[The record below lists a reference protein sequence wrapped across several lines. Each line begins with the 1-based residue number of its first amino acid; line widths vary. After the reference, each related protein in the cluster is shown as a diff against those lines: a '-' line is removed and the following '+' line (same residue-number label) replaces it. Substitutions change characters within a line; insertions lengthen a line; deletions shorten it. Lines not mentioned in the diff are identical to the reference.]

1 MTQKKPNIPEMAR
14 APFLFA
20 IVVPLTISTL
30 LSVHITGRLDILGL
44 AFASLVG
51 ISLHVSTN
59 VYNDIYD
66 TKQGADTSRSSE
78 NEFSG
83 GSGILVD
90 NPEMEKS
97 MFTLARAGI
106 VLGFIG
112 YIGLL
117 IVSESRFWPALTL
130 IYLVTV
136 FLSKYYTAAPFK
148 FAYRGLGEIVVWI
161 GFGPLAVLLGS
172 IGQGVGFHRYIISIM
187 PITGLS
193 TLFIVWMGQM
203 VDLPDDI
210 AAGKKGLVARMGL
223 EKSVYGLFTI
233 HTLALVNVILVSYL
247 LNPGIFL
254 LVALIPHA
262 FLLPLISKKLYR
274 EKKDRKLMKKISS
287 LNFTLYILFSLFL
300 MIGFL
305 LQVLMEI

>member
-1 MTQKKPNIPEMAR
+1 MAR

-20 IVVPLTISTL
+20 IVAPLVISTF
-30 LSVHITGRLDILGL
+30 LSVHITGRLNLLGL
-44 AFASLVG
+44 VFASLMG
-51 ISLHVSTN
+51 LSLHVTTN

-66 TKQGADTSRSSE
+66 TKQGADSSRSSE

-83 GSGILVD
+83 GSGILV
-90 NPEMEKS
+90 NHPEMEKS
-97 MFTLARAGI
+97 MFMLARAGI
-106 VLGFIG
+106 VLGFFG
-112 YIGLL
+112 YLGLL
-117 IVSESRFWPALTL
+117 FISESKFWPILTF
-130 IYLVTV
+130 IFVASV
-136 FLSKYYTAAPFK
+136 FLSKYYTAGPFK
-148 FAYRGLGEIVVWI
+148 FAYRGLGEIVVWV

-172 IGQGVGFHRYIISIM
+172 IGQNVGFHPYILSIT

-223 EKSVYGLFTI
+223 EKSVYGLFGI
-233 HTLALVNVILVSYL
+233 HILALVNVIFVSFL
-247 LNPGIFL
+247 LNPGILL

-262 FLLPLISKKLYR
+262 FLLPLIAKKLYK
-274 EKKDRKLMKKISS
+274 EKKKRVLMKEISS
-287 LNFTLYILFSLFL
+287 LNFTLYVLFSVSL

-305 LQVLMEI
+305 FQVLVEI